1 MPFRDLFARAARGS
15 LLVLLAAV
23 LPAPAQQGVL
33 VDGVGPINQSMGGAA
48 VAAPID
54 SAGTLYWNPA
64 GISGLQHT
72 EMEFGLGLLLPQSHL
87 ASGVNTSRLLPFLP
101 GIQVSGSDRSDSGF
115 TPLPTLGLVYQPEDS
130 PFTYGLGVFAVA
142 GFSVNYPADRGNP
155 ILSPPPLAGTG
166 VGALF
171 ASYQVLQVAPT
182 VSCRLIGPSDEVAS
196 AWCRSLSIGFAPT
209 ADLALLSAD
218 PGLFSPVDASTT
230 TGIPFYPPATHTSS
244 TWGLGFQTGVYWTTD
259 AGWNFGA
266 SLKSPQWFAPFR
278 YDSVDYLGEPQTTKF
293 HLDLPLIA
301 SLGASWTALP
311 RTVIALD
318 LRYID
323 YHNTNGFN
331 SSGYGAGG
339 AVTGLGWDSVFVA
352 ALGAQY
358 QLTDALSLRAGYTYN
373 SNPIPDQNAFFNIGA
388 PLVLEHTVAVGAS
401 YQVSQSLLLSLSY
414 AHSFANTVTGPYVT
428 PLGPLPGTYVQ
439 STSSA
444 DFIQLGATLK
454 F

>member
-54 SAGTLYWNPA
+54 SAGALYWNPA

-72 EMEFGLGLLLPQSHL
+72 EMEFGLGLLLPQSRL
-87 ASGVNTSRLLPFLP
+87 ASGVNTALLPFLP
-101 GIQVSGSDRSDSGF
+101 AIQVSGSDRSDPGF
-115 TPLPTLGLVYQPEDS
+115 SALPSLGLVYQPEDS
-130 PFTYGLGVFAVA
+130 PFTYGLGVFAIG
-142 GFSVNYPADRGNP
+142 GFSVNYPADHSNP

-166 VGALF
+166 IGPLYT
-171 ASYQVLQVAPT
+171 SYQVLQVVPT
-182 VSCRLIGPSDEVAS
+182 LSCQITQ
-196 AWCRSLSIGFAPT
+196 SLSFGFAPT
-209 ADLALLSAD
+209 ADLAVLSAD
-218 PGLFSPVDASTT
+218 PGLFSPADASTS
-230 TGIPFYPPATHTSS
+230 TGIPFYPPATHTRSA
-244 TWGLGFQTGVYWTTD
+244 WGLGFQTGVYWTTD

-266 SLKSPQWFAPFR
+266 SLKSPQWFEPFR
-278 YDSVDYLGEPQTTKF
+278 YNSVDSQGEPQTTKF
-293 HLDLPLIA
+293 HIDLPLIA
-301 SLGASWTALP
+301 SLGASCTALP

-323 YHNTNGFN
+323 YRNTNGFN
-331 SSGYGAGG
+331 SSGFGAGG
-339 AVTGLGWDSVFVA
+339 AVSGLGWDSVFVA
-352 ALGAQY
+352 ALGVQY
-358 QLTDALSLRAGYTYN
+358 KLTDALSLRAGYTYN
-373 SNPIPDQNAFFNIGA
+373 TNPIPDQQAFFNIGA

-401 YQVSQSLLLSLSY
+401 YQVSKSLLLSVAY
-414 AHSFANTVTGPYVT
+414 AHSFANSITGPYVT
-428 PLGPLPGTYVQ
+428 PFGPLPGTYVQ

-444 DFIQLGATLK
+444 DFIQLGATLQ